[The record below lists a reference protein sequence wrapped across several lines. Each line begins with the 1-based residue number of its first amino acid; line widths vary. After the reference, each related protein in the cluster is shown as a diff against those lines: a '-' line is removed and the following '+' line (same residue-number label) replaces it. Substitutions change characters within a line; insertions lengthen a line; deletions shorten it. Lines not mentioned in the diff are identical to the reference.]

1 MKQLLSFLEFFFS
14 VYYITTAQEE
24 ARLMRFPTI
33 HGNQVV
39 FTYAGDLY
47 TVDISKNEY
56 ARKLTNHQGYEM
68 FARFSPDGK
77 YIAFSAQ
84 YDGNTEVYV
93 IPSTGGEPQRLTY
106 TPTLKRDDVSDRM
119 GPNNIVTS
127 WTPDGK
133 YIIYRS
139 RKNSWNDFVGQLY
152 KVSVQGGMS
161 EQLPLSSGGFNSFS
175 PDGKKLAFNR
185 VMREFRTWKYYQGGM
200 ADDIRI
206 FDFDTKKIENITNHV
221 AQDIFPMWWNDEIYF
236 ISNRDRIMNLFVYN
250 LKTGQTNK
258 VTNFTEYD
266 IKFPSL
272 GDGKIIFENGGY
284 LYVYNIETKELKKL
298 TIYLSSDNIFARNRW
313 VDASKYVQ
321 NYDLAPDGSR
331 LLLNARGDVWLLPKE
346 KGITYNLTQ
355 TAGVHERE
363 ASFSPDGKY
372 VAYLSDES
380 GEYELYLKE
389 LFSSKPAIQLTKGN
403 DNYIFSILWSPD
415 SKKILFSDKKFY
427 LKYVDIETK
436 NITTVAQSKTWEI
449 RDYSWSPDSRWI
461 AYTDRTLNSTMN
473 QIFVY
478 SLTTKT
484 TSAVTSDWYS
494 SYYPKFSPDGKYLFF
509 VSNRDFNPIYSQTEW
524 NHAYVDMAKIYFVTL
539 QKDIPNPFL
548 PTNSPILLNQDTSK
562 KFTKATNV
570 RIDFEKIQQ
579 RVASLPIDAGSYWN
593 IQFAENKIYYAFR
606 SISSKKP
613 VLKMFDL
620 EKKKEQTLGEYSDFI
635 ISSNNKNM
643 CIRSDNQFYIID
655 LPTSKIELK
664 EPVSLT
670 NMKSLIDI
678 TKEWK
683 QIYDESWRQMRDFLY
698 DPNMHGVNWKAMYE
712 KYLPL
717 AQACKHRND
726 LTYVIGELI
735 GELNV
740 GHAYVGGGDQQM
752 PEKIYLGLL
761 GAEIVKH
768 SSGYFQIK
776 KILKGEN
783 WNNDLRSPLTEVGL
797 NINEGDFILAIN
809 NISTKN
815 TDDIYQWLVNKANS
829 PIELTI
835 STRPDET
842 QARKV
847 VVTPIENEQSL
858 YYFDWVQNNIRK
870 VSEATNG
877 EVGYIHIPDMSVE
890 GLNEF
895 VKYFYPQLNKKGLI
909 IDDRGNGGGNVSPM
923 IIERLKREIAFYG
936 MARNQIEGETRPR
949 QMHQGPKVMLVNQ
962 YSASDGDL
970 FPYQFKKYKI
980 GKVIGVRTW
989 GGVVGIR
996 GTLPFIDGGYLNR
1009 PEFAHYD
1016 AEGKEWIIEGYGVEP
1031 DIVVDNDPYKEFIG
1045 EDEQLQKAIEIILD
1059 ELKQNPSEK
1068 APIPPFPNK
1077 SK

>member
-1 MKQLLSFLEFFFS
+1 MKHLFSLLVFIFCTCIII
-14 VYYITTAQEE
+14 VAQEE
-24 ARLMRFPTI
+24 ARMMRFPAI

-77 YIAFSAQ
+77 HIAFSAQ
-84 YDGNTEVYV
+84 YDGNTEVYLM
-93 IPSTGGEPQRLTY
+93 PSSGGEVKRLTY
-106 TPTLKRDDVSDRM
+106 TTTLWRDDVSDRM
-119 GPNNIVTS
+119 GPNNMVTS

-133 YIIYRS
+133 YIVYRS

-152 KVSVQGGMS
+152 KVPVQGGMS

-206 FDFDTKKIENITNHV
+206 FDFETKKIENITNHV

-236 ISNRDRIMNLFVYN
+236 ISDRDRIMNLFVYN
-250 LKTGQTNK
+250 LKTKQTTK

-284 LYVYNIETKELKKL
+284 LYVYNIESKELKKL
-298 TIYLSSDNIFARNRW
+298 TIYLSNDNIFARNRW
-313 VDASKYVQ
+313 VDASKNIQ
-321 NYDLAPDGSR
+321 SYDLAPDGSR
-331 LLLNARGDVWLLPKE
+331 LLLNARGDVWILPKE

-380 GEYELYLKE
+380 GEYEIYLKE
-389 LFSSKPAIQLTKGN
+389 LFSNKPPIQLTKGN

-427 LKYVDIETK
+427 LKYVDIDTK
-436 NITTVAQSKTWEI
+436 NIVTVAQSKTWEI

-461 AYTDRTLNSTMN
+461 AYTDRTLNSTMS

-478 SLTTKT
+478 NLATKT
-484 TSAVTSDWYS
+484 NSAVTSDWYS
-494 SYYPKFSPDGKYLFF
+494 SYNPEFSPDGKYLFF

-539 QKDIPNPFL
+539 QKETPNPFL
-548 PTNSPILLNQDTSK
+548 PNNLPISLAQDTSK
-562 KFTKATNV
+562 KFTKASNV

-579 RVASLPIDAGSYWN
+579 RIGSLPIDAGSYWN
-593 IQFAENKIYYAFR
+593 IQFVENKIYYAYR
-606 SISSKKP
+606 SVSSKKSI
-613 VLKMFDL
+613 LKMFDL
-620 EKKKEQTLGEYSDFI
+620 EKKKEQTLGEYSDYI
-635 ISSNNKNM
+635 ISANNKSM
-643 CIRSDNQFYIID
+643 CIRHENNFYIID
-655 LPTSKIELK
+655 LPTGRIELK
-664 EPVSLT
+664 EAVSLS
-670 NMKSLIDI
+670 NMKLMVDV

-698 DPNMHGVNWKAMYE
+698 DPNMHGVNWKAMYQ

-740 GHAYVGGGDQQM
+740 GHAYVGGGDQQL

-761 GAEIVKH
+761 GAEVVKH

-783 WNNDLRSPLTEVGL
+783 WNSDLRSPLTEVGL

-809 NISTKN
+809 NNSTKN
-815 TDDIYQWLVNKANS
+815 TDDIYQLLVNKANT

-835 STRPDET
+835 STKPDET

-847 VVTPIENEQSL
+847 VVTPIDNEQSL
-858 YYFDWVQNNIRK
+858 YYFEWVQNNIRK
-870 VSEATNG
+870 VAEATNG

-949 QMHQGPKVMLVNQ
+949 QMILGPKVMLVNQ

-970 FPYQFKKYKI
+970 FPYQFKKYKM

-996 GTLPFIDGGYLNR
+996 GSLPFIDGGYLNR

-1016 AEGKEWIIEGYGVEP
+1016 AEGKGWIIEGYGVDP
-1031 DIVVDNDPYKEFIG
+1031 DIVVDNDPYKEYMG
-1045 EDEQLQKAIEIILD
+1045 EDEQLQKAIETILD
-1059 ELKQNPSEK
+1059 ELKQKPVEK
-1068 APIPPFPNK
+1068 APIPPFPDK